1 MTKHTNKPDRR
12 VALGAGLAMV
22 ALPGAALQGLCSTNT
37 AGCLTNEQ
45 NSGQEN
51 KNEPTNKV
59 NNMQLFYLEIVAKDV
74 EATCK
79 LYSAVHGIK
88 FGDADPSLG
97 NARTAKMAG
106 GGMLGVRAPMRAS
119 EDPVLRPYFL
129 VDDIEAAVKKA
140 ADAGAEIALP
150 KMKIPGHGYCAIF
163 ILNGNELGLW
173 QKED

>member
-1 MTKHTNKPDRR
+1 MKNNINKPDRR

-22 ALPGAALQGLCSTNT
+22 ALPGAALQGLCNMNT

-45 NSGQEN
+45 NGGQEN
-51 KNEPTNKV
+51 ENESTNEA
-59 NNMQLFYLEIVAKDV
+59 NNMQLYYLEIVAKDV

-79 LYSAVHGIK
+79 LYSSVHGIK
-88 FGDADPSLG
+88 FGDADQGLG

-106 GGMLGVRAPMRAS
+106 GGLLGVRAPMRAS

-129 VDDIEAAVKKA
+129 VDDIGAAVKKA

-163 ILNGNELGLW
+163 VLNGNELGLW
-173 QKED
+173 QKES

>member
-1 MTKHTNKPDRR
+1 MKNDFNKPDRR
-12 VALGAGLAMV
+12 IALSAGLAMV
-22 ALPGAALQGLCSTNT
+22 ALPGTALQGLCSKSS
-37 AGCLTNEQ
+37 AHCLPGEQ
-45 NSGQEN
+45 PIGQEN
-51 KNEPTNKV
+51 KNEPTNKE

-79 LYSAVHGIK
+79 LYSSVHGIK

-119 EDPVLRPYFL
+119 EDPVLRPYFK

-140 ADAGAEIALP
+140 DDAGAEIALP